1 MIISIVDPPEILH
14 RTSIMHIASSN
25 SAEIH
30 RARHEAFDDEVVPAH
45 RALAIV
51 QNLLLSRFGHNK
63 VRIYE
68 AGGGSL
74 SYLPPDLLGRAD
86 ITVVDID
93 GVQLQRNQYANSK
106 IRGDIQVQ
114 QFPSASFDLI
124 VCYNVI
130 EHLDRPDKAIGNFFH
145 ALAPAGV
152 AFIAAP
158 NPHSLSGFVTR
169 CSPHWFHVLF
179 YRIVHGNKNA
189 GQPGN
194 PPFPTVYHP
203 IVSPQALIEFCK
215 RTGFRVLYFGD
226 FESTHLDTLR
236 QRHPSI
242 AKIVIALVRALEI
255 VSRKDLRRGDFHI
268 LLEKPAQ

>member
-1 MIISIVDPPEILH
+1 M
-14 RTSIMHIASSN
+14 RTCNLN
-25 SAEIH
+25 SAEIQD
-30 RARHEAFDDEVVPAH
+30 AAAEHEAFDHELIPAH
-45 RALAIV
+45 RALSIV
-51 QNLLLSRFGHNK
+51 QDFLLNRLGRK
-63 VRIYE
+63 PIRIYE

-74 SYLPPDLLGRAD
+74 SYLPPDLLDRAD

-93 GVQLQRNQYANSK
+93 DAQLRRNRYAKSK

-130 EHLDRPDKAIGNFFH
+130 EHLDRPDKAIGNFFD

-152 AFIAAP
+152 LFIAAP

-179 YRIVHGNKNA
+179 YRIVHRSKISGL
-189 GQPGN
+189 PGS

-203 IVSPQALIEFCK
+203 LVSPKALIEFCK
-215 RTGFRVLYFGD
+215 RAGFKMLYFRD
-226 FESTHLDTLR
+226 FESFHIDTLR
-236 QRHPSI
+236 RRRPLI
-242 AKIVIALVRALEI
+242 AKLVNAFARALEI
-255 VSRKDLRRGDFHI
+255 VSMSDFRRGDFH
-268 LLEKPAQ
+268 LVLEKPAQ